1 MLRPATHSTNDPPI
15 EITDLRLREY
25 VAELRRR
32 IEIQNIQMEILA
44 KQIQKLQTDTEQ
56 LSLDLHLRNK

>member
-44 KQIQKLQTDTEQ
+44 KQIQKLQTETEQ

>member
-44 KQIQKLQTDTEQ
+44 KQIQKLQTETEQ
-56 LSLDLHLRNK
+56 LSLDLHLRDK

>member
-1 MLRPATHSTNDPPI
+1 MLRPATHSTNEPPI

-56 LSLDLHLRNK
+56 LSLDLHLRDK

>member
-15 EITDLRLREY
+15 EITDLRLHEY

-56 LSLDLHLRNK
+56 LSLDLHLRNR

>member
-1 MLRPATHSTNDPPI
+1 MLRPATHSTNEPPI

-44 KQIQKLQTDTEQ
+44 KQIQKLQTETEQ

>member
-32 IEIQNIQMEILA
+32 IEIQNIQLEHLA
-44 KQIQKLQTDTEQ
+44 KQIQKLQTETEQ
-56 LSLDLHLRNK
+56 LSLDLHLRDK